1 MQFLPFIHLF
11 RRLLSARYEPSVV
24 LCAGDK
30 DMSRTDFLPPKAHRR
45 VVDIVPLHNLRIFSF
60 VECLAFFQPLV
71 QWVQ

>member
-1 MQFLPFIHLF
+1 M
-11 RRLLSARYEPSVV
+11 V

-45 VVDIVPLHNLRIFSF
+45 VVDIVHLHNLRIFSF